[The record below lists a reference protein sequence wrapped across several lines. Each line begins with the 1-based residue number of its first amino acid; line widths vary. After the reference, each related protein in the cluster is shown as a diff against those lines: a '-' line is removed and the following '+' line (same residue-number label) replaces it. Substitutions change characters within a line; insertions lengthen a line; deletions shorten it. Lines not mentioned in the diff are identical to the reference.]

1 MASSAEAEQTVCVT
15 GASGFIGSWIVLF
28 LLQRGYH
35 VRATVQ
41 NKDDDQETGH
51 LLKFEG
57 ADKRLELFQ
66 ADLLDFQAIATAIGK
81 SVGVFHVASPCFL
94 HEAKDPQV
102 ELLEPAKEGTLNV
115 LKASH
120 TAGVK
125 RVVLTSSV
133 SAMYPNP
140 RLPAGAIVDEN
151 SWTDIK
157 FCQENEAWYPIS
169 KTLAEEAAWKFSQDT
184 GLDVVAINPGCVLGR
199 MLQPRLNASVAVLL
213 NVLQGASDPQTF
225 TWLGIVNVQ
234 DVARAHILLFE
245 TPTAEGRHL
254 CTSAIT
260 HFSDFADKVAELYPQ
275 YNVYRFKEDTHP
287 DLIRTDNPSTKLLTL
302 GLSFTPEE
310 EAIKDAVISLQEK
323 GHLEA

>member
-41 NKDDDQETGH
+41 NKGKCSSSSSPFVSPLSSYCAFVLTKLTSYRRGSHFSFTTCNYCAFVICTPQLAAERKHSSFTVCYCA
-51 LLKFEG
+51 KQT
-57 ADKRLELFQ
+57 KRV
-66 ADLLDFQAIATAIGK
+66 DLLL
-81 SVGVFHVASPCFL
+81 AS
-94 HEAKDPQV
+94 
-102 ELLEPAKEGTLNV
+102 N
-115 LKASH
+115 
-120 TAGVK
+120 
-125 RVVLTSSV
+125 
-133 SAMYPNP
+133 
-140 RLPAGAIVDEN
+140 
-151 SWTDIK
+151 
-157 FCQENEAWYPIS
+157 
-169 KTLAEEAAWKFSQDT
+169 
-184 GLDVVAINPGCVLGR
+184 
-199 MLQPRLNASVAVLL
+199 
-213 NVLQGASDPQTF
+213 PQTF

-245 TPTAEGRHL
+245 TPTAKGRHL

-260 HFSDFADKVAELYPQ
+260 HFSDFADKVAQLYPQ

-287 DLIRTDNPSTKLLTL
+287 DLIRMDNPSTKLFSL
-302 GLSFTPEE
+302 GLSFTPDE